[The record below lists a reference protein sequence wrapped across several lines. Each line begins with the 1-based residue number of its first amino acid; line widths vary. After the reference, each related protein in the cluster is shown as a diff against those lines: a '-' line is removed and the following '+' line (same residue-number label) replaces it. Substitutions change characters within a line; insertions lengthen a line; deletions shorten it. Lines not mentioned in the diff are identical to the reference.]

1 MAFAES
7 IYSKTIKFVGDRFI
21 MFSHKN
27 KLTKTLVFSILL
39 LATLSIS
46 IFAQQET
53 TDKAKNTDAKKEET
67 AKTPLA
73 QLLASQPEIYTAKQV
88 YTQGNGYVNTIT
100 YSQKG
105 NWQRVDTEQN
115 GMDMAVISR
124 PDKDKKYIMV
134 PSKQGYSELFGNS
147 ALFLRLDPFYLQ
159 QAAKLAPRNVK
170 IESLGSEQTSGYN
183 CDKYKISFDEANFV
197 KTITIW
203 KAKDLQGLIVRQD
216 LDFLQFKDKVELQDV
231 RLEVNESLFELPKDF
246 KSYATSQE
254 MFQQRPQQN
263 P

>member
-1 MAFAES
+1 
-7 IYSKTIKFVGDRFI
+7 
-21 MFSHKN
+21 MFSHTIYN
-27 KLTKTLVFSILL
+27 KLTKTIVFSILL
-39 LATLSIS
+39 LATLSVS

-53 TDKAKNTDAKKEET
+53 TNNAKNTDAKKEET
-67 AKTPLA
+67 AKEKAKTPLGE
-73 QLLASQPEIYTAKQV
+73 LLASQPEVYTAKQV

-115 GMDMAVISR
+115 GVDMAVISR
-124 PDKDKKYIMV
+124 PDKDKRYIMV

-170 IESLGSEQTSGYN
+170 IESLGSEQVSGYA

-197 KTITIW
+197 KTVTIW
-203 KAKDLQGLIVRQD
+203 KAKDLQGLILRQD
-216 LDFLQFKDKVELQDV
+216 LEFLQFKDKVELQDV

-246 KSYATSQE
+246 KSYATTQE
-254 MFQQRPQQN
+254 MFQQRPQKDPYQETQAI
-263 P
+263 PK

>member
-7 IYSKTIKFVGDRFI
+7 IYSKPIKFLGDRFI

-27 KLTKTLVFSILL
+27 KIAKTLVFSILL

-53 TDKAKNTDAKKEET
+53 TNNAKNTDAKKEET
-67 AKTPLA
+67 AKAKTPLA
-73 QLLASQPEIYTAKQV
+73 ELLASQPVIYTAKQV

-105 NWQRVDTEQN
+105 DWQRVDTEQN
-115 GMDMAVISR
+115 GIDMAVISR

-134 PSKQGYSELFGNS
+134 PSKQGYSELLGNS

-170 IESLGSEQTSGYN
+170 IESLGSEQTSGYT

-197 KTITIW
+197 KTVTIW

-254 MFQQRPQQN
+254 MFQQRPQ
-263 P
+263 